1 MAIRASD
8 SSRGKSNL
16 YTLFRI
22 LGLTILV
29 FVLIAAGNIACK
41 KEAEA
46 PKAAQ
51 EEEGIAIKEGV
62 IEFDGTVKMAVGKY
76 AFVPEAKGFDIVIQG
91 NLESGDSSSLI
102 GKEIRGKGEF
112 SPERPSILIANSIE
126 MKNEAGTWQ
135 PVFTRSED
143 VVLEDYLDLKA
154 RDAFPVLDKVSYDKK
169 DAWEGKGKVKI
180 YGKLE
185 TGENAKTIAVFDE
198 KGKLAGKII
207 IDSVT
212 DFGQYYMN
220 KLRLFDQ
227 FWFYIA
233 VKDTFDW
240 KIRRKTLEMFHADVL
255 FAGLF

>member
-1 MAIRASD
+1 MAIKASD

-22 LGLTILV
+22 LSLTLLV
-29 FVLIAAGNIACK
+29 FVLIAAGSIACK

-51 EEEGIAIKEGV
+51 EEGITIKEGG
-62 IEFDGTVKMAVGKY
+62 IEFEGIVKMAVNKY
-76 AFVPEAKGFDIVIQG
+76 VFVPEARGFDIVIQG
-91 NLESGDSSSLI
+91 NLESGDTTSLI

-126 MKNEAGTWQ
+126 MKNETEAWQ

-143 VVLEDYLDLKA
+143 VVLEHYLDLKA
-154 RDAFPVLDKVSYDKK
+154 RDAFPVLDKISYDKN
-169 DAWEGKGKVKI
+169 DTWEGKGKVKI

-185 TGENAKTIAVFDE
+185 TGENTKTIAVFDE
-198 KGKLAGKII
+198 KGALAGKII
-207 IDSVT
+207 IDSTT
-212 DFGQYYMN
+212 DFSQYYMN
-220 KLRLFDQ
+220 KLRFFDQ

-233 VKDTFDW
+233 VKDTVDW
-240 KIRRKTLEMFHADVL
+240 KVRRKTRELFHADVL